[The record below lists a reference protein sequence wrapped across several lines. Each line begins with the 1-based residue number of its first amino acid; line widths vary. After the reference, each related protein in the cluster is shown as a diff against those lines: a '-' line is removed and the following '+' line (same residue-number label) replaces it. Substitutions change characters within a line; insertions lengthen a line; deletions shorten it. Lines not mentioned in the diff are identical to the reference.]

1 MNVNA
6 PEPHTYEFDDF
17 RLDAVRRLLL
27 RSGEVVPL
35 TPKVLETLLY
45 FVRNRGRV
53 LGKSELM
60 GALWPDAFVEE
71 NNLTQSVS
79 SLRRALGEARGENRY
94 VVTVPGQG
102 YRFAAEVRTIA
113 SAVSA
118 ASEPPLAQ
126 GPMPDPD
133 ASASEIERQATGPAS
148 TSRENGRK
156 QIVQRILLVGLVVAV
171 LGVPAIYLWRTRAL
185 SPTNRQIRTIAV
197 LPFKPLVPEGRDE
210 ALELGMADTLVTRL
224 SGIRQVVVSPISAV
238 RRYGGLEQNPLVAG
252 SELGVEAVLDG
263 TIQRSG
269 ERIRVT
275 ARLTNIADG
284 STLWAGQFDERF
296 ADIFQV
302 QSAISERV
310 ASELVPRLT
319 GEEREKLAK
328 RYTDDAE
335 AYELYV
341 KGRFFWGKRS
351 REGDK
356 QALECFTQALSRDP
370 NYALAHAG
378 LAEYYR
384 GLPLSKDLPSREAM
398 PKAKEA
404 AEKALQLDE
413 MLAEAHTALGWVKFF
428 YEWDWQG
435 AEREHRRALEI
446 NPNLPAAHVAYGNL
460 LSGLGRHEEALA
472 EMDRAHRLDPL
483 SALGGALH
491 GMALYLARRYPEA
504 GEHLR
509 RELEINP
516 NFWLT
521 WIQLGKSY
529 EQMGRYED
537 ALEAFRRADGS
548 GGPAETQ
555 SFIGYTYATSGRKRE
570 AEQVLREL
578 AARGERSYLAP
589 YNMAVVYQGLGDK
602 DGALRWLERAYDER
616 DPHMVF
622 LGVEPAWD
630 SLRAEPRFAD
640 LMKRLR
646 LSG

>member
-1 MNVNA
+1 VNE
-6 PEPHTYEFDDF
+6 PKPHTYEFDDF
-17 RLDAVRRLLL
+17 RLDAVRHLLL
-27 RSGEVVPL
+27 RNGEVVPL

-45 FVRNRGRV
+45 LVRNRGRV
-53 LGKSELM
+53 LGKGELM

-94 VVTVPGQG
+94 IVTVPGQG
-102 YRFAAEVRTIA
+102 YRFAAEVRTLA
-113 SAVSA
+113 SA
-118 ASEPPLAQ
+118 ASEPPAAQ
-126 GPMPDPD
+126 RTVPAPD
-133 ASASEIERQATGPAS
+133 ASASQIEREGVVPGAAP
-148 TSRENGRK
+148 RENGRK
-156 QIVQRILLVGLVVAV
+156 RIAQRILLGALVVAV
-171 LGVPAIYLWRTRAL
+171 LGVAAIYLWRTRTG
-185 SPTNRQIRTIAV
+185 SSTTRQIRTIAV

-310 ASELVPRLT
+310 ASELVPRLS
-319 GEEREKLAK
+319 GEEREILAK

-351 REGDK
+351 REGDE
-356 QALECFTQALSRDP
+356 QALECFTQALARDP

-384 GLPLSKDLPSREAM
+384 GLPLSHDLPAREAM
-398 PKAKEA
+398 PKAKEE

-435 AEREHRRALEI
+435 AEQEHRRALEI
-446 NPNLPAAHVAYGNL
+446 NPNLPAAHVAYANL
-460 LSGLGRHEEALA
+460 LSCLGRHEEALA

-483 SALGGALH
+483 SSLGGALH
-491 GMALYLARRYPEA
+491 GMSLYLARRYPEA

-509 RELEINP
+509 RELEINS
-516 NFWLT
+516 NLWLT
-521 WIQLGKSY
+521 WLQLGKSY
-529 EQMGRYED
+529 QQMGRYE
-537 ALEAFRRADGS
+537 EAFEAFKKADS
-548 GGPAETQ
+548 RGGPSEVQ
-555 SFIGYTYATSGRKRE
+555 SVTGYTYAMAGRKPE
-570 AEQVLREL
+570 AERGLREL
-578 AARGERSYLAP
+578 AARAERSYVLP
-589 YNMAVVYQGLGDK
+589 YNIAVVYQGLGHK

-622 LGVEPAWD
+622 LRVEPEWD
-630 SLRAEPRFAD
+630 SLRSEPRFAD

-646 LSG
+646 LSE